1 MPVGLTVGLNGLPY
15 GCVIA
20 SHMSVSVPRGRG
32 RVCPPQ
38 ICRAG
43 RREATRFRKMR
54 GRGEGAR
61 KKVGNQTS
69 FRSGHIF
76 FPLDKDLKES
86 NALEG
91 LADRDSTGARQR
103 PRLSGGLPRLT
114 SSMGAACGSGRQPKS
129 TTENPTDGTR
139 KNMPKRNSQMG
150 PTAQQRALLGT
161 SHRRASACHPP
172 FRTEGVKA
180 RGGGGGGGGGGILF
194 LPQLS

>member
-139 KNMPKRNSQMG
+139 RREIPEWGLQHSNG
-150 PTAQQRALLGT
+150 HCLAHHTDVLALAT
-161 SHRRASACHPP
+161 RRSEQKGL
-172 FRTEGVKA
+172 R
-180 RGGGGGGGGGGILF
+180 RGGMGGGDIVF
-194 LPQLS
+194 ASLS